1 MATGSRVSVFLPAFN
16 EVDNLERSVADIV
29 WAADQVLSEYEI
41 LIIDDGSTDGTGPL
55 ADRLGRENPRIRAI
69 HQPRNMGIAAAYER
83 ALDEARLDYFS
94 FLAAD
99 GEIARE
105 SVRDIL
111 GSVGRA
117 DIVAPYHQNPRARQ
131 LHRRF
136 LTWAS
141 TALVNVMFGQ
151 RMHYYQG
158 PCIYPVSLARALP
171 KSAGGFY
178 FLTQMLIHALH
189 AGYSYVEVG
198 LTHVDRTHGRSKAV
212 SAKNILKA
220 LRTIAQAWWAIHLSG
235 GTVARR
241 A

>member
-1 MATGSRVSVFLPAFN
+1 MGTGSRVSVFLPAFN
-16 EVDNLERSVADIV
+16 EVDNLERSAADIV

-41 LIIDDGSTDGTGPL
+41 LVIDDGSTDGTGPL
-55 ADRLGRENPRIRAI
+55 ADRLARENPRIRTI

-83 ALDEARLDYFS
+83 ALGEARLDYFS

-117 DIVAPYHQNPRARQ
+117 DIVAPYHQNPAARQ

-141 TALVNVMFGQ
+141 TALVNLMFGQ
-151 RMHYYQG
+151 RMH
-158 PCIYPVSLARALP
+158 
-171 KSAGGFY
+171 
-178 FLTQMLIHALH
+178 
-189 AGYSYVEVG
+189 
-198 LTHVDRTHGRSKAV
+198 
-212 SAKNILKA
+212 
-220 LRTIAQAWWAIHLSG
+220 
-235 GTVARR
+235 
-241 A
+241 

>member
-1 MATGSRVSVFLPAFN
+1 MGAEPRVSIFLPAYN
-16 EVDNLERSVADIV
+16 EVHNLEGAVADVI
-29 WAADQVLSEYEI
+29 WAANQVLTEYEI

-55 ADRLGRENPRIRAI
+55 ADRLASAHPQIHVV
-69 HQPRNMGIAAAYER
+69 HQPRNMGIAAGYAR
-83 ALDEARLDYFS
+83 ALDEAKLDYFS

-141 TALVNVMFGQ
+141 TALVNVLFGQ

-158 PCIYPVSLARALP
+158 PCIYPVALARKLP
-171 KSAGGFY
+171 KTAGGFY

-189 AGYSYVEVG
+189 AGYTCIEVG

-212 SAKNILKA
+212 SAKNILRA
-220 LRTIAQAWWAIHLSG
+220 LQTIAQVWWAIHLG
-235 GTVARR
+235 GVSVARR
-241 A
+241 V